1 MPVFFLFFIV
11 SAGCQGSERL
21 HSSNGLC
28 GAVMIPENQLHSALR
43 GFIDL
48 SIIMNE
54 TEIEVKRV
62 KSAVDFLFTQSCFV
76 LVFSV
81 SSA

>member
-11 SAGCQGSERL
+11 SAGCQSPERL

-28 GAVMIPENQLHSALR
+28 GAMMIPENKLHSVLR

-48 SIIMNE
+48 SIIMKE
-54 TEIEVKRV
+54 TEIEVKKR
-62 KSAVDFLFTQSCFV
+62 A
-76 LVFSV
+76 
-81 SSA
+81 